1 MGSFPLTV
9 DVLARKTSSM
19 GSNLSVLRAGY
30 DHGQDVLLEIS
41 LQAITVTSSECHQVI
56 MSHSLKRISYATC
69 DPASCLFSFMSR
81 STSSPPHIQQC
92 HTFRLRTPCQA
103 EELNTIVG
111 TAFRAAYALQCVE
124 EHAGPGWRTQHKI
137 IRTSRS
143 AEDLLHKEEKKTD
156 RRSLILSSLHT
167 EQERRKSLISPEYS
181 QVFDME
187 EQGNLE
193 SLAQDSGISST
204 SNSTSSYSLKSKTGS
219 KTEEVEDLSQA
230 SWFQAEI
237 QR

>member
-1 MGSFPLTV
+1 M
-9 DVLARKTSSM
+9 
-19 GSNLSVLRAGY
+19 
-30 DHGQDVLLEIS
+30 
-41 LQAITVTSSECHQVI
+41 
-56 MSHSLKRISYATC
+56 
-69 DPASCLFSFMSR
+69 
-81 STSSPPHIQQC
+81 
-92 HTFRLRTPCQA
+92 
-103 EELNTIVG
+103 
-111 TAFRAAYALQCVE
+111 E

>member
-1 MGSFPLTV
+1 M
-9 DVLARKTSSM
+9 
-19 GSNLSVLRAGY
+19 
-30 DHGQDVLLEIS
+30 
-41 LQAITVTSSECHQVI
+41 
-56 MSHSLKRISYATC
+56 
-69 DPASCLFSFMSR
+69 
-81 STSSPPHIQQC
+81 
-92 HTFRLRTPCQA
+92 
-103 EELNTIVG
+103 
-111 TAFRAAYALQCVE
+111 E

-156 RRSLILSSLHT
+156 RRSLILS
-167 EQERRKSLISPEYS
+167 RKSLISPEYS

>member
-1 MGSFPLTV
+1 
-9 DVLARKTSSM
+9 M

-30 DHGQDVLLEIS
+30 DHGKDVLLEIS
-41 LQAITVTSSECHQVI
+41 LQAITVTSTECHQVI
-56 MSHSLKRISYATC
+56 MSHPLKRISYATC

-111 TAFRAAYALQCVE
+111 TAFRAAYAMQCVQGQ
-124 EHAGPGWRTQHKI
+124 AGNDLRTSQKI

-143 AEDLLHKEEKKTD
+143 AEDLLHHAEKNTD
-156 RRSLILSSLHT
+156 RVTARRSLILTSHPLHNQAG
-167 EQERRKSLISPEYS
+167 QERRKSLIFPEYS

-187 EQGNLE
+187 EQGNMD

-204 SNSTSSYSLKSKTGS
+204 SNSTSSYSLKSKNGS

-230 SWFQAEI
+230 TWFQAEI